1 MASGF
6 SAAQRNGILD
16 ALAGRALF
24 PVNTTPWIKLH
35 TGDPGASGATAPAG
49 NTTRVQSTFGAAAA
63 AGSIS
68 STAAAAWTNVS
79 TAETYSWISFW
90 SASTAGTFY
99 GNAQLTTART
109 VAIGDNF
116 TIATGNLTFTAAGT

>member
-1 MASGF
+1 MATGL

-16 ALAGRALF
+16 AVAGRALF
-24 PVNTTPWIKLH
+24 PVNTTPWIKIH
-35 TGDPGASGATAPAG
+35 TGDPGASGATAAAG
-49 NTTRVQSTFGAAAA
+49 NTTRIQSTFGAAAS

-79 TAETYSWISFW
+79 TAETYAWISLW

-109 VAIGDNF
+109 VAVGDNF
-116 TIATGNLTFTAAGT
+116 TIASGSLTLTAAGT

>member
-24 PVNTTPWIKLH
+24 AANTTPWVKLH
-35 TGDPGASGATAPAG
+35 LGDPGAAGATSPAA
-49 NTTRVQSTFGAAAA
+49 NATRVQSTFGTAAA
-63 AGSIS
+63 AGSIAN
-68 STAAAAWTNVS
+68 TAAIAWTNVPN
-79 TAETYSWISFW
+79 AETYSWVSFW

-116 TIATGNLTFTAAGT
+116 TIATGSLTFTAAGT

>member
-1 MASGF
+1 MPSGF
-6 SAAQRNGILD
+6 SNAQRNGILD

-24 PVNTTPWIKLH
+24 AANTTPWVKLH
-35 TGDPGASGATAPAG
+35 TGDPGASGATAAAG
-49 NTTRVQSTFGAAAA
+49 ETTRVQSTFGAAAA
-63 AGSIS
+63 SGSIAN
-68 STAAAAWTNVS
+68 TADIQWTNVS

-109 VAIGDNF
+109 VAVGDTF
-116 TIATGNLTFTAAGT
+116 TIATGSLTFTAAGT